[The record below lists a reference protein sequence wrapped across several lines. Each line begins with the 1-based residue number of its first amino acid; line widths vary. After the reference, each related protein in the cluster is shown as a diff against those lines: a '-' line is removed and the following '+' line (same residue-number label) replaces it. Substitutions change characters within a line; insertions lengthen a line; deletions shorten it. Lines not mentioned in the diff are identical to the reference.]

1 MFKLTGRILDW
12 IDESSGLAK
21 TASSSFSMSD
31 HALILE
37 DYDGKIGRKYP
48 ISNKE
53 DISKSMG
60 SFEKY
65 ASRLMP
71 LHRRT
76 AATFISRACLKYDLP
91 PTEKVAMYSDDN
103 IMERT
108 VSYKKALSDYEP
120 NRMAKAASSII
131 KQIANIQNEDSLDF
145 GVSTHF
151 VKQASFELSSILKDN
166 EVCEKD
172 DPLVKGLHKIAQ
184 DNVPLPAEELYEI
197 AQDVCKMASVNINKT
212 ILRDPANWPKEVLEK
227 EASEDTLDEFI
238 LNNISK
244 LQGHFNAE
252 LLEKIAQEPTKTL
265 ALLPEEVSKIVA
277 DLLTSNE

>member
-21 TASSSFSMSD
+21 TASSPFSMAD

-53 DISKSMG
+53 DLSKSMD

-76 AATFISRACLKYDLP
+76 AATFISRACSKYDLP
-91 PTEKVAMYSDDN
+91 PTEKVAMYSDDT
-103 IMERT
+103 IVERT

-120 NRMAKAASSII
+120 NKIAKDASSII
-131 KQIANIQNEDSLDF
+131 KQIANIKNVDTLDF
-145 GVSTHF
+145 GVSTSF
-151 VKQASFELSSILKDN
+151 VKQAAFELSSILKDS

-172 DPLVKGLHKIAQ
+172 DPLVSGLRKIAQ
-184 DNVPLPAEELYEI
+184 DNVPLPVKELYEL
-197 AQDVCKMASVNINKT
+197 AQDICKVASIDINKT
-212 ILRDPANWPKEVLEK
+212 ILREPAKWPKEVLKK

-244 LQGHFNAE
+244 IQGHFNVE
-252 LLEKIAQEPTKTL
+252 LLEKISQEPTKTL

-277 DLLTSNE
+277 ALLTSDE